1 MQQFLLLVNNMNL
14 INKINLIPEISLL
27 AIMVLT
33 SPKISHAQEISG
45 AFIMSSVG
53 SIQNF
58 ANNSMAITFSSS
70 SICFNVQNGASVI
83 IGERGSGFFVN
94 NCAVIERFN
103 TLGIQLFPNP
113 VTAITKI
120 KFTNTPQLNDAF
132 TISIWNMSGIKLA
145 TSQAF
150 GYEIYQGKLLDISKL
165 NTGTYILKIESDQY
179 SETLKF
185 ITAK

>member
-1 MQQFLLLVNNMNL
+1 MNL
-14 INKINLIPEISLL
+14 INKINLIPGIPLL

-33 SPKISHAQEISG
+33 SPKISPAQDISG

-58 ANNSMAITFSSS
+58 ANNSMTITFSSS
-70 SICFNVQNGASVI
+70 SSCFNVQNGASVI

-94 NCAVIERFN
+94 NCAVIEKFN

-120 KFTNTPQLNDAF
+120 KFVNAPQLNDPF
-132 TISIWNMSGIKLA
+132 TISIWNISGIKLA

-150 GYEIYQGKLLDISKL
+150 GYELYQGKLMDISKL
-165 NTGTYILKIESDQY
+165 SAGIFILKIESDKY

-185 ITAK
+185 IKAK